1 MVEVKILSGFNS
13 IGGNFIRIEDGDRT
27 LIFDQGF
34 RFDIMARY
42 YSGFISPTG
51 LAELRELGVLP
62 QAEWYRDADA
72 IYITHMHLDHLGALS
87 NIPIE
92 TKVYLPSLTIY
103 QDMEERWRTSPSW
116 PSLIPR
122 KYYTELEEIKP
133 LEMDENDVTAIPVSH
148 SAYPAYALLYHGSDK
163 TVLYTGDFRIE
174 SFLTQEEFKQLTGGL
189 DLLTYLR
196 ENPDLKIDTLI
207 IEGTNIG
214 SERTPLLPR
223 DALEII
229 TRIASSHR
237 PIIATLH
244 RLDLEYV
251 HALLK
256 IAEFLDLE
264 GYLTSPSMVK
274 MLEKIQRPGVKLKV
288 LEEYMDYPTLMEKT
302 SLEDLEEASLILTS
316 YRDIIDIL
324 RDLRSRDS
332 LKGQPVA
339 ILSEPEPEREEHI
352 DYGAFANWLQR
363 LAIQTYR
370 IRASGHYYSYQLS
383 EIIKIIKPKET
394 KPIHTSR
401 PNLLARMIP

>member
-34 RFDIMARY
+34 RFDILARY

-103 QDMEERWRTSPSW
+103 KDMEERWRTSPSW

-174 SFLTQEEFKQLTGGL
+174 SFLTQEELKRLTGGL

-214 SERTPLLPR
+214 SSRVPLLPK

-229 TRIASSHR
+229 RRIASFHR

-244 RLDLEYV
+244 RLDIEYA
-251 HALLK
+251 HALIK
-256 IAEFLDLE
+256 IAESLE
-264 GYLTSPSMVK
+264 LECLVISPLMAKTLVK
-274 MLEKIQRPGVKLKV
+274 IQKPKVEFPLEKKK
-288 LEEYMDYPTLMEKT
+288 
-302 SLEDLEEASLILTS
+302 A
-316 YRDIIDIL
+316 
-324 RDLRSRDS
+324 
-332 LKGQPVA
+332 
-339 ILSEPEPEREEHI
+339 
-352 DYGAFANWLQR
+352 
-363 LAIQTYR
+363 
-370 IRASGHYYSYQLS
+370 
-383 EIIKIIKPKET
+383 
-394 KPIHTSR
+394 
-401 PNLLARMIP
+401 